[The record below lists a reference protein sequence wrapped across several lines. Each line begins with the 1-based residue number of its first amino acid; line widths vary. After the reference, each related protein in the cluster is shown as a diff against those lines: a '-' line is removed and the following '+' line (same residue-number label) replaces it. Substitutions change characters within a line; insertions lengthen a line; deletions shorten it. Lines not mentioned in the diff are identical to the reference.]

1 MYGPRDC
8 HTKWSKSDREKQTAC
23 DITSMWNLK
32 NDTYEL
38 IYKAEIDSQ
47 IQKTN
52 VWLPRREGGEWIG
65 DLGLTDSHCYT

>member
-1 MYGPRDC
+1 
-8 HTKWSKSDREKQTAC
+8 
-23 DITSMWNLK
+23 MWNLK

-52 VWLPRREGGEWIG
+52 VWLPKREGGECIG
-65 DLGLTDSHCYT
+65 DLGLTDTQLHIKQINKNRLYSTGNCTEYLGIAYN